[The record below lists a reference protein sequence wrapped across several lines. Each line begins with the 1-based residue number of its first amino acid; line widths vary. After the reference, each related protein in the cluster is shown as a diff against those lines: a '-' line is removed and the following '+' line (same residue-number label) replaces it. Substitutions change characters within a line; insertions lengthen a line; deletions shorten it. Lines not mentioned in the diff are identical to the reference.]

1 MQVTNDVAIGLRA
14 PIETAEEIKKSFGS
28 AFAGGVNETE
38 EIRVKLI
45 GDRPD
50 RVVPKRIVAEI
61 IQPRMEEIFEFVSQE
76 LKMNGMEGKI
86 PSGVVVTGGA
96 SLIPGIEEVVEKVL
110 KLPVRV
116 GYPQG
121 INGLVEIANS
131 PMYATAVGLALYGAK
146 AKSGGKSGLRSNNKG
161 PMEGVFANVV
171 KWFKEL
177 F

>member
-1 MQVTNDVAIGLRA
+1 
-14 PIETAEEIKKSFGS
+14 
-28 AFAGGVNETE
+28 
-38 EIRVKLI
+38 
-45 GDRPD
+45 
-50 RVVPKRIVAEI
+50 
-61 IQPRMEEIFEFVSQE
+61 MEEIFEFVSQE